1 MRSVVIE
8 CILYNRFKRFSLSV
22 HASITIT
29 FFTIRHETW
38 RSMVVDNLLILR
50 ILLPRITE
58 FRLCT
63 MNQSWLHPITSWT
76 NGFFHLFN
84 LSSCSLNKKCLVSL
98 WQSWNNYS
106 KTIVDFKNV
115 IIVPWKFLKLSRKN
129 CSRNLPCFFISL
141 SLVYCCST
149 FGDIHWSTYKLVCQ
163 VKQEKN
169 QGNYLFD
176 VYALTMYLVCRLN
189 VGEKPDTILL
199 IFISFSGWIW
209 QRR

>member
-1 MRSVVIE
+1 
-8 CILYNRFKRFSLSV
+8 
-22 HASITIT
+22 
-29 FFTIRHETW
+29 
-38 RSMVVDNLLILR
+38 MVVDNLLILQ
-50 ILLPRITE
+50 ILLPRITV

-84 LSSCSLNKKCLVSL
+84 PSSCSLDKKCLVSL
-98 WQSWNNYS
+98 WQSWNNCS

-115 IIVPWKFLKLSRKN
+115 IIVPWTFLKLSRIN

-169 QGNYLFD
+169 QGKHLFD
-176 VYALTMYLVCRLN
+176 VYALAMIYLIWRETRHYLINSYFVFRVNLAKKIVTWRCRLYLTLFLQWIEWWF
-189 VGEKPDTILL
+189 VD
-199 IFISFSGWIW
+199 FSFTRNCFS
-209 QRR
+209 